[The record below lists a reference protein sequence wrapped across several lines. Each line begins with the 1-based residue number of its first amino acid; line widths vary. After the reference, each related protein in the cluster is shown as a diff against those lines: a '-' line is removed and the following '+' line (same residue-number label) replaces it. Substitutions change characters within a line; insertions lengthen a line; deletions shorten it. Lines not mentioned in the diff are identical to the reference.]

1 MTTAA
6 LHIDQHGLPT
16 KRVTYRQIQ
25 RAVCQYFKISEDE
38 LLGPR
43 CFRVVAR
50 PRQIAMFLTRKH
62 TQLSFPAIADR
73 FGQRHHTT
81 VMHAC
86 EVMAER
92 VASDDPSW
100 HLDVVSIESD
110 MGIFNGQG

>member
-6 LHIDQHGLPT
+6 LHIDQYGLPT

-25 RAVCQYFKISEDE
+25 KAVCQYFKISHEE

-43 CFRVVAR
+43 CFRVIAR

-62 TQLSFPAIADR
+62 TQLSFPAIGDR
-73 FGQRHHTT
+73 FGERHHTT

-86 EVMAER
+86 EVIAER
-92 VASDDPSW
+92 IASDQET
-100 HLDVVSIESD
+100 HLDVVSIEND
-110 MGIFNGQG
+110 MGIYNA

>member
-6 LHIDQHGLPT
+6 LHIDQYGLPT
-16 KRVTYRQIQ
+16 KRVNYRQIQ
-25 RAVCQYFKISEDE
+25 KAVCQYFKISHEE

-43 CFRVVAR
+43 CFRVIAR

-62 TQLSFPAIADR
+62 TQLSFPAIGER
-73 FGQRHHTT
+73 FGERHHTT

-110 MGIFNGQG
+110 MGIYNG